1 MVRPVL
7 LDGARMKQVPMVIGV
22 VVAAVAGSGI
32 QSSSMIARL
41 EFEPALLFVWGVAL
55 LVVGQRIK
63 ARSRQEVR
71 ALSRPGLT
79 PTHVQARAHA
89 A

>member
-1 MVRPVL
+1 
-7 LDGARMKQVPMVIGV
+7 MVIGV
-22 VVAAVAGSGI
+22 VVAAVAGSSV
-32 QSSSMIARL
+32 QMASMIARL
-41 EFEPALLFVWGVAL
+41 EFEPALLLVWGVSL

-71 ALSRPGLT
+71 PLNRAGLT
-79 PTHVQARAHA
+79 PAPVQVRAHA

>member
-1 MVRPVL
+1 MVRRVL
-7 LDGARMKQVPMVIGV
+7 LAGARMKQVPMVIGV
-22 VVAAVAGSGI
+22 VVAAVAGSSV
-32 QSSSMIARL
+32 QMSSMIARL
-41 EFEPALLFVWGVAL
+41 EFEPALLLVWGVSL

-71 ALSRPGLT
+71 PLNRAGLT
-79 PTHVQARAHA
+79 PAPVQVRAHA